1 MTIYT
6 PVTCQDASGG
16 GCNCSGHVD
25 QQGGMGYVSTA
36 PLTSGNYTTSG
47 NAFSTTDGRN
57 EIPYDY
63 CVSGSTLTLTP
74 QTTAKS
80 VGTLTGT
87 VTFQKQ

>member
-1 MTIYT
+1 
-6 PVTCQDASGG
+6 
-16 GCNCSGHVD
+16 
-25 QQGGMGYVSTA
+25 
-36 PLTSGNYTTSG
+36 LTSGNYTTSG